1 MKSVCIGVRR
11 YAEKLLNKAVDLLQ
25 KAVRTIARFITRH
38 DPSNVSV
45 ENAIAILLDPHR
57 FTTFPTLDNDLDLSI
72 FLPLRLQDTSD
83 RPDREDLVR
92 IRLIDRRVVLRCKKD
107 VALAG
112 HSLFQSLDRTWPSD
126 L

>member
-1 MKSVCIGVRR
+1 
-11 YAEKLLNKAVDLLQ
+11 
-25 KAVRTIARFITRH
+25 
-38 DPSNVSV
+38 
-45 ENAIAILLDPHR
+45 R

-126 L
+126 LESNFRKGKYDHIPDRDHRISPNVGRHLIAEFLHRISRDDP